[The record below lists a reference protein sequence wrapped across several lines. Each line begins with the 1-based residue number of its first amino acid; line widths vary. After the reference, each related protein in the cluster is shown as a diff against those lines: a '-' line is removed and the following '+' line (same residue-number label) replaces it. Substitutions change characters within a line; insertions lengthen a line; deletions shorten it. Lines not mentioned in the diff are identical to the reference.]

1 MKPKPKL
8 EEVQHEMNAD
18 AELNSI
24 EAAILF
30 ATAVHAGQK
39 DKSGKP
45 YILHSLRV
53 MIAVAPDET
62 MMKAAVLHD
71 VVEDCEVRFEDLRT
85 AGFDEGVIEMVDLL
99 TRPPKGAENRP
110 THREYVKRICD
121 SGNRGAQIIK
131 LSDSLDN
138 LGRVDELPPE
148 QRSIWDRYRQTVL
161 MLEQALGIETRLSPG
176 EP

>member
-1 MKPKPKL
+1 MDA
-8 EEVQHEMNAD
+8 N

-24 EAAILF
+24 EAAVLF

-45 YILHSLRV
+45 YILHPLRV
-53 MIAVAPDET
+53 MLAVAPDET

-71 VVEDCEVRFEDLRT
+71 VVEDCGVRFEDLRA
-85 AGFDEGVIEMVDLL
+85 AGFDEDVIAMVDLL
-99 TRPPKGAENRP
+99 TRPPKEAENRP
-110 THREYVKRICD
+110 THREYVQRICD

-138 LGRVDELPPE
+138 LSRVMELPPE
-148 QRSIWDRYRQTVL
+148 QRSIRDRYEKTIS
-161 MLEQALGIETRLSPG
+161 MLYQILGIETKG
-176 EP
+176 KA